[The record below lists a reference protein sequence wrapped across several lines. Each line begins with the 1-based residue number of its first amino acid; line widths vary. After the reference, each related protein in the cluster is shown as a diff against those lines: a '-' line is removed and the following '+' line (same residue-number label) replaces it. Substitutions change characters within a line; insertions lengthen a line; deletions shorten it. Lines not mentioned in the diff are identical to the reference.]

1 MVVRVHEGAKLC
13 LLPRLAICDLIA
25 LCGLVH
31 HLAQT
36 CQAVMVV
43 AHRKHVHEV
52 KALYGDAPDVR
63 FTFINGWTDLY
74 GSRDVL
80 AAARRAGYEVVPI
93 ASVGDCCPYR
103 LLGVDAAE
111 YKLGFRLARR
121 LEDEQALHDRIVR
134 EVGPAYV
141 VVHDDESRPIRDHL
155 LPPGLPVVRVRDPRW
170 RRPSVFD
177 WIRAIDGARELH
189 VVHSCV
195 AMLADALSLRP
206 PSVLHAYASTC
217 GARARHAATRV
228 IYA

>member
-1 MVVRVHEGAKLC
+1 MVRVHDGAKLC

-36 CQAVMVV
+36 CQAVMLV

-52 KALYGDAPDVR
+52 KALFGEANVR
-63 FTFINGWTDLY
+63 FTFVNGWGDLY
-74 GSRDVL
+74 GPRDVL
-80 AAARRAGYEVVPI
+80 AAARQAGYEVVPI

-103 LLGVDAAE
+103 LLGVDPLE
-111 YKLGFRLARR
+111 YKAGFRLARR
-121 LEDEQALHDRIVR
+121 LEDEQDLHDRIVH

-141 VVHDDESRPIRDHL
+141 VVHDDESRRIRDDL
-155 LPPGLPVVRVRDPRW
+155 LPPGVPVVRVRDPRW

-189 VVHSCV
+189 VVHSCF
-195 AMLADALSLRP
+195 AALAHALALRP
-206 PSVLHAYASTC
+206 PSVLHAYASPC
-217 GARARHAATRV
+217 GARARYAATRV
-228 IYA
+228 VYG

>member
-1 MVVRVHEGAKLC
+1 MSRVNEDTKVC

-36 CQAVMVV
+36 CREVMVV

-52 KALYGDAPDVR
+52 KALYGDAPGVR
-63 FTFINGWTDLY
+63 FTFINGWGDLY
-74 GSRDVL
+74 GSHDVL
-80 AAARRAGYEVVPI
+80 STARRAGYEVVPM

-111 YKLGFRLARR
+111 YRTGFRLTRR
-121 LEDEQALHDRIVR
+121 LEDEQDLHDRIVR
-134 EVGPAYV
+134 ELGPAYV
-141 VVHDDESRPIRDHL
+141 VVHDDESRPIRNEL
-155 LPPGLPVVRVRDPRW
+155 LPPGMPVVRVRDPRW

-189 VVHSCV
+189 VVHSCF
-195 AMLADALSLRP
+195 AMLADALALRP
-206 PSVLHAYASTC
+206 SRVLHAYASPC
-217 GARARHAATRV
+217 GARARHTASRV
-228 IYA
+228 IYG